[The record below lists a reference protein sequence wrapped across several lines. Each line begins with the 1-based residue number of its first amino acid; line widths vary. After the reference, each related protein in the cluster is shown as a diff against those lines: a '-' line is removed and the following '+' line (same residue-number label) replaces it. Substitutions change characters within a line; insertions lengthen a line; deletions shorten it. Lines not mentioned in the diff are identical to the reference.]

1 MSCIMEHVGSSI
13 LVGNGGNCQVSGF
26 LCFLT
31 FFTSMAKKRTAP
43 QKKTQMMNP
52 MPKHSQQP
60 RSSPP
65 KRRTDFSFFTRSP
78 SSFSNPTSG
87 SSPDSSSGEVRLSNV
102 ASSCLQGR
110 RMAMKQ
116 FSEDMLVRCSFYQEG
131 RPVCSSESFDTPVV
145 EVDSAV
151 QDESLNLGGHRD
163 ACNEKINISKMSEST
178 PLESS
183 VSDSSSLAVTPGSVV
198 WARTDSQVWWPA
210 EIMEETS
217 VLSNPGND
225 GHVLVQF
232 YGNLP
237 SAWIDPMTDI
247 STFEDSFEDRSN
259 NPSEDFQ
266 KALKQALQRKAQLS
280 SCQKLTPDRSAHYD
294 LQERSSDKCTST
306 STSKTIDDVQ
316 ERRRGKRERKPK
328 VHFDEVT
335 YPMKSETKVRRLKIM
350 RYLGL
355 APPVGSPF

>member
-1 MSCIMEHVGSSI
+1 
-13 LVGNGGNCQVSGF
+13 
-26 LCFLT
+26 
-31 FFTSMAKKRTAP
+31 MAKKRTTP
-43 QKKTQMMNP
+43 QKKKTQTIIP

-87 SSPDSSSGEVRLSNV
+87 SSPGSSSGEVRLSNV
-102 ASSCLQGR
+102 ASSSLQGR
-110 RMAMKQ
+110 KMVMKQ
-116 FSEDMLVRCSFYQEG
+116 FSEDIMVQCSIYQEG

-151 QDESLNLGGHRD
+151 QDEILNLGGHRA
-163 ACNEKINISKMSEST
+163 ACNEKIDISKMSEST
-178 PLESS
+178 RLESY
-183 VSDSSSLAVTPGSVV
+183 VCDSSSLAATPGNVV
-198 WARTDSQVWWPA
+198 WARTDGQVWWPA
-210 EIMEETS
+210 EILEETS
-217 VLSNPGND
+217 ALSNPGSG

-237 SAWIDPMTDI
+237 SAWIDPMKDI
-247 STFEDSFEDRSN
+247 STFEDSFEDKSN

-266 KALKQALQRKAQLS
+266 QALKKALQRKAQLS
-280 SCQKLTPDRSAHYD
+280 SCQKLTLDRSAHSD
-294 LQERSSDKCTST
+294 MQERSSGTILISTLNYVVYGEDEEQASHNGSSKVSPEGHYKCTST

-316 ERRRGKRERKPK
+316 EKRRGKRERKPK

-335 YPMKSETKVRRLKIM
+335 YPMKSERKVRRLKIM

>member
-1 MSCIMEHVGSSI
+1 
-13 LVGNGGNCQVSGF
+13 
-26 LCFLT
+26 
-31 FFTSMAKKRTAP
+31 MAKKRTTP
-43 QKKTQMMNP
+43 HNNNNNNQRNTQLTIH

-65 KRRTDFSFFTRSP
+65 KRRTDFSVFTRTP
-78 SSFSNPTSG
+78 SSFSNPASG
-87 SSPDSSSGEVRLSNV
+87 SSSGEVRLSNV
-102 ASSCLQGR
+102 TARSLQGR
-110 RMAMKQ
+110 GMTTKQ
-116 FSEDMLVRCSFYQEG
+116 FSENMMVRCSIYQEG
-131 RPVCSSESFDTPVV
+131 RSVCSSEFFDAAVV

-151 QDESLNLGGHRD
+151 RDESLDLGSNRD
-163 ACNEKINISKMSEST
+163 DCNEKNDISKMSEST

-183 VSDSSSLAVTPGSVV
+183 ISDSSSQAATPGSVV
-198 WARTDSQVWWPA
+198 WARTDCQLWWPA

-217 VLSNPGND
+217 ALSKPGSD
-225 GHVLVQF
+225 GHVLVHF

-247 STFEDSFEDRSN
+247 STFEESFEARSN

-266 KALKQALQRKAQLS
+266 QALKQALQKKAQLS
-280 SCQKLTPDRSAHYD
+280 SCRKLTADSSPQSDM
-294 LQERSSDKCTST
+294 QERPFDKCPSRT
-306 STSKTIDDVQ
+306 TSKTIDDFQ

-335 YPMKSETKVRRLKIM
+335 YPVKSERKLRRLKIM

-355 APPVGSPF
+355 AAPIGSPF